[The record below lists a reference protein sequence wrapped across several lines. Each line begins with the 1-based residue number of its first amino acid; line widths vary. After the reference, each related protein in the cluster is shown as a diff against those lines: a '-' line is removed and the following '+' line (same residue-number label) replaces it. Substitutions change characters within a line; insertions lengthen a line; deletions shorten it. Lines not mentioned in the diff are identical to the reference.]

1 MDFNHFAF
9 CVCLYELRVADL
21 RIIHLGF
28 PSSTFLDGGWFVTT
42 SPLQPRTLS
51 GSSCDIVF
59 SSTSRFSHFHFLVFF
74 FFFSLFCLIY
84 FFLFILY
91 LFFSYLFVSY
101 GFYTIFFYEI
111 EITKLNITK
120 QTKLYIKRN
129 NNSYYFFFLF

>member
-9 CVCLYELRVADL
+9 CVCSYELRVADL

-42 SPLQPRTLS
+42 SPLQPSTLS

-74 FFFSLFCLIY
+74 LY
-84 FFLFILY
+84 FVLFI
-91 LFFSYLFVSY
+91 FSYLFYIYFSLIYLSLMV
-101 GFYTIFFYEI
+101 FTQFFYEI